1 MHVLNLNVDR
11 WSLIEDADLTESVAT
26 LEQILDT
33 SIDISASIIPDLLN
47 DVMDWDTREYV
58 H

>member
-33 SIDISASIIPDLLN
+33 GIDISASIIPDLLN